1 MVVIVLPLNDIYWYY
16 NIIILK
22 KVIPTGLS
30 LPIELM
36 RQIDSERGDIQRSRY
51 ILRILKKQ
59 YTFETNNDTGSL
71 DRRIET
77 LQSSNPATIGGLN
90 HGQ

>member
-16 NIIILK
+16 NITILK

-36 RQIDSERGDIQRSRY
+36 RQIDSERGDIPRSRY
-51 ILRILKKQ
+51 VLRILEKQ
-59 YTFETNNDTGSL
+59 YTRETNNDTGSL
-71 DRRIET
+71 NRRIET
-77 LQSSNPATIGGLN
+77 LQSSKPATIGRLN

>member
-16 NIIILK
+16 NITILK

-36 RQIDSERGDIQRSRY
+36 RQIDSERGDIPRSRY
-51 ILRILKKQ
+51 VLRILEKQ
-59 YTFETNNDTGSL
+59 YTRETNDDTGSL

-77 LQSSNPATIGGLN
+77 PQSSKPETIGGLN